1 MTTAAAPPPDPAAID
16 AAWKKVRADGSIQ
29 FDFPWR
35 KVEAEPDPQW
45 IEALARAIER
55 FFRALGPL
63 WEILF
68 YLTLALIALVLFL
81 AFYPP
86 ARDAIL
92 AFFRRR
98 PAVEAPPR
106 WQPDRSGARALLAEA
121 EQLAAQGDYGEAVH
135 LLLLRS
141 IEDIERWRGRTL
153 GVALTARDIAGV
165 EALPDAAR
173 PVFARLVAMVERALF
188 ARRAIS
194 ADEWNDA
201 RDAYRR
207 FAL

>member
-1 MTTAAAPPPDPAAID
+1 VTTAAAPPPDPAAID
-16 AAWKKVRADGSIQ
+16 AAWKKVRADNSIQ

-35 KVEAEPDPQW
+35 DVQPEPDSQW
-45 IEALARAIER
+45 LEALARALDR
-55 FFRALGPL
+55 FFRAFGPF

-68 YLTLALIALVLFL
+68 YVTLALIALVLFV

-86 ARDAIL
+86 ARDAFL

-98 PAVEAPPR
+98 PAVEAPSEWRPE
-106 WQPDRSGARALLAEA
+106 PSAARALLKEA
-121 EQLAAQGDYGEAVH
+121 ERLAAQGDYGEAVH

-141 IEDIERWRGRTL
+141 IEDIERWRGA
-153 GVALTARDIAGV
+153 ALAASLTSRDIAGV
-165 EALPDAAR
+165 DALPDAAR

-188 ARRAIS
+188 ARHAVS
-194 ADEWNDA
+194 ADEWHDA
-201 RDAYRR
+201 RDAYRS